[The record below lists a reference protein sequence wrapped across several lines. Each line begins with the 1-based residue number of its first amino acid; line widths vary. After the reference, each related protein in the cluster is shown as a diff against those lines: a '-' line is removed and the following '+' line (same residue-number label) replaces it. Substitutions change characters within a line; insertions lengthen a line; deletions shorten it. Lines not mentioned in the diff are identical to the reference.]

1 MEQHA
6 LAILEQNNLWSWHD
20 TKRIQASGKQGDKF
34 QVAAPKILYFLIVE
48 SQRFGGQVLDHF
60 WKQLGTC
67 DEKLKENSQSKS
79 LIAQSDRLTFVC
91 HSRRSEEGGFC
102 VGAEV
107 SRGVVSWIRYQNRQL
122 QPCARDGS
130 RVLYSSWCRM

>member
-6 LAILEQNNLWSWHD
+6 LAILEQNDLWSWRD

-34 QVAAPKILYFLIVE
+34 QVTAPKLLYFLIVE

-79 LIAQSDRLTFVC
+79 LIAQLYRLTFVC
-91 HSRRSEEGGFC
+91 HSRKSEEGGFC

-107 SRGVVSWIRYQNRQL
+107 SRGVVSRIRYQNRQL

-130 RVLYSSWCRM
+130 RVLYSSWCHM